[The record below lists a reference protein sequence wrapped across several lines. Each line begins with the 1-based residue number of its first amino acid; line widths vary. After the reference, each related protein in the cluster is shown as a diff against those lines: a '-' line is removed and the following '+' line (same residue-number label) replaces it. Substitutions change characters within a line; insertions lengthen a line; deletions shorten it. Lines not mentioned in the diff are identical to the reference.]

1 MQVIQCY
8 PGHMAKTKREVL
20 EKMKM
25 IDLVIELKDARI
37 PYSSTNPL
45 IDEIIGSKPRLILL
59 CKSSMADENITKEWM
74 TYYEQKGCLALDI
87 DSITGYHIKDVY
99 SYAKVAMKETFQK
112 REAKQIKS
120 KSIKAMILGIP
131 NVGKSTLINTLA
143 QRKATN
149 VGDKPGV
156 TKNQTWIKI
165 KEDFYILDTPGI
177 LWPKFEDQ
185 EVGLKLALCGS
196 IKEEILNLDDL
207 AYQAIS
213 MLAKNYP
220 SLLKERYQIELD
232 DDPVLMLEQIGKKRG
247 FLSKGGIVDLERVN
261 RVFLMELRGKKIG
274 RVSYEKPS
282 L

>member
-1 MQVIQCY
+1 MQVIQWY

-45 IDEIIGSKPRLILL
+45 IDEIIGTKPRLILL
-59 CKSSMADENITKEWM
+59 CKSSMADESITKEWM
-74 TYYEQKGCLALDI
+74 NYYEQKGCLALDI

-99 SYAKVAMKETFQK
+99 SYARVAMKEVFQK

-165 KEDFYILDTPGI
+165 KEEFYILDTPGI

-196 IKEEILNLDDL
+196 IKEEILNLDEL

-220 SLLKERYQIELD
+220 SLLKERYQIELS

-261 RVFLMELRGKKIG
+261 R
-274 RVSYEKPS
+274 
-282 L
+282 

>member
-1 MQVIQCY
+1 MIQWY

-45 IDEIIGSKPRLILL
+45 IDEIIGTKPRLILL
-59 CKSSMADENITKEWM
+59 CKSSMADETITKEWM

-99 SYAKVAMKETFQK
+99 SYARVAMKEVFQK

-165 KEDFYILDTPGI
+165 KEEFYILDTPGI

-213 MLAKNYP
+213 MLANNYP
-220 SLLKERYQIELD
+220 SLLKERYQIDIME
-232 DDPVLMLEQIGKKRG
+232 DPVLMLEQIGKKRG